1 MSYHAL
7 YRKYRP
13 SSLDSVV
20 GQQYIVKI
28 IKNSLSKN
36 RISHAY
42 MFSGPRGTGKTT
54 MAKILAQN
62 VNCLEPNDGMAC
74 GKCKNCLTILNHTP
88 SDIIEIDA
96 ASNNGVDEIREIRN
110 KINLV
115 PSELKYKVYIIDEV
129 HMLSIGAFNALL
141 KTLEEP
147 PEHII
152 FVLATT
158 DLHKV
163 PVTIISRCQCFEFK
177 RLTEQEIINRLSYIA
192 SEEKIDLEDGIIE
205 AIASLADGG
214 LRDAIGM
221 LDKIAS
227 YTNDKITLNDFEEL
241 NGIVSNKEK
250 KQFVKMIENKEVFS
264 IISFIDKIYNSGKDL
279 SIFCQD
285 LLILCRNLIVD
296 YYMDKTIDYDI
307 NFLLKFV
314 EYFSELSSSIKIS
327 NNMRILFEIKVLS
340 FMNLY
345 NKNQFIDKIDRNVNI
360 STESVEKSD
369 SITEK
374 ITNEVEK
381 IEKHSQ
387 FEEKVNSIVSVS
399 DESDNYLEINSL
411 IINNCFA
418 RASKDSLNNI
428 KEKWKLLNDYALDSQ
443 FGAVACYL
451 VDGVVRA
458 ASSNEVIITFDYDSM
473 VNRGY
478 KLINKIEN
486 LFDKILN
493 CHYHVAIITTDQWN
507 NEKSQY
513 IENKNRGIIYEYKEI
528 PVKEVN
534 IITDVKISNDESGSI
549 TDKAIQMFGENV
561 VINI

>member
-13 SSLDSVV
+13 SSLASVV
-20 GQQYIVKI
+20 GQRCVVKI
-28 IKNSLSKN
+28 IKNSLMKN

-62 VNCLEPNDGMAC
+62 VNCLNPVDGNAC
-74 GKCKNCLTILNHTP
+74 GKCKNCLSIINNSS

-152 FVLATT
+152 FILATT

-177 RLTEQEIINRLSYIA
+177 RLTEKEIIQRLNYIVEQEHINIE
-192 SEEKIDLEDGIIE
+192 SSIIE
-205 AIASLADGG
+205 SIANLADGG

-221 LDKIAS
+221 LDKVAS
-227 YTNDKITLNDFEEL
+227 YSNEKITLADFEEL
-241 NGIVSNKEK
+241 NGIVSFDEK
-250 KQFVKMIENKEVFS
+250 NNFIKMLENKSVSS
-264 IISFIDKIYNSGKDL
+264 IIDFIDKIYNSGKDL

-285 LLILCRNLIVD
+285 LLILCRNLIIN
-296 YYMDKTIDYDI
+296 YYNNVSIDYDI
-307 NFLLKFV
+307 NFLLRFV
-314 EYFSELSSSIKIS
+314 DYFAELSSTIKTSS
-327 NNMRILFEIKVLS
+327 NVRIIFEIKVLS
-340 FMNLY
+340 FMNLCD
-345 NKNQFIDKIDRNVNI
+345 NKLVSSSSENEE
-360 STESVEKSD
+360 STISVEKE
-369 SITEK
+369 ILEIKHCTTE
-374 ITNEVEK
+374 T
-381 IEKHSQ
+381 IENNSMPDYLKL
-387 FEEKVNSIVSVS
+387 NSI
-399 DESDNYLEINSL
+399 

-418 RASKDSLNNI
+418 RASKDALNNI
-428 KEKWKLLNDYALDSQ
+428 KSKWNLLNDYALDSQ

-451 VDGVVRA
+451 TDGIVRA
-458 ASSNEVIITFDYDSM
+458 VSEHEIIITFDYDSM

-478 KLINKIEN
+478 KLIKKIEN
-486 LFDKILN
+486 LFDKIFEN
-493 CHYHVAIITTDQWN
+493 YYHVAIITTDCWN
-507 NEKSQY
+507 QEKKNYIDKKNHGISYDY
-513 IENKNRGIIYEYKEI
+513 IE
-528 PVKEVN
+528 
-534 IITDVKISNDESGSI
+534 ITDDYTNFDVDKSKNQVNMNTNYDNI
-549 TDKAIQMFGENV
+549 TDKAIQLFGENV
-561 VINI
+561 VTNI

>member
-20 GQQYIVKI
+20 GQQCVVKI
-28 IKNSLSKN
+28 IRNSLMKS

-62 VNCLEPNDGMAC
+62 VNCLDPVDGNAC
-74 GKCKNCLTILNHTP
+74 GKCKNCLSIMNNSS

-152 FVLATT
+152 FILATT

-177 RLTEQEIINRLSYIA
+177 RLTEQEIIQRLNYII
-192 SEEKIDLEDGIIE
+192 EQEKINIE
-205 AIASLADGG
+205 NSVVECIANLADGG

-221 LDKIAS
+221 LDKVAS
-227 YTNDKITLNDFEEL
+227 YSNDKITLTDFEEL
-241 NGIVSNKEK
+241 NGIVSLDEK
-250 KQFVKMIENKEVFS
+250 KDFIKMIENQDVS
-264 IISFIDKIYNSGKDL
+264 LIIDFIDKIYNSGKDL

-285 LLILCRNLIVD
+285 LLVLCRNLIID
-296 YYMDKTIDYDI
+296 YYNNVSINYDI

-314 EYFSELSSSIKIS
+314 DYFGELSSIIKTTS
-327 NNMRILFEIKVLS
+327 NVRIIFEIKVLS
-340 FMNLY
+340 FMNLCD
-345 NKNQFIDKIDRNVNI
+345 NKTIENSEE
-360 STESVEKSD
+360 STVSVEKENLKVQSC
-369 SITEK
+369 
-374 ITNEVEK
+374 K
-381 IEKHSQ
+381 IEPVEDTSTIDYLKL
-387 FEEKVNSIVSVS
+387 NSI
-399 DESDNYLEINSL
+399 

-418 RASKDSLNNI
+418 KASKDALNYI
-428 KEKWKLLNDYALDSQ
+428 KSKWDMLNDYALDSQ

-451 VDGVVRA
+451 TDGVIRA
-458 ASSNEVIITFDYDSM
+458 ASEHEMIITFDYDSM

-478 KLINKIEN
+478 KIIKKIEN
-486 LFDKILN
+486 LFDKIFKKS
-493 CHYHVAIITTDQWN
+493 YHVAIITTDNWN
-507 NEKSQY
+507 RERKNY
-513 IENKNRGIIYEYKEI
+513 IDKKNHGISYEYVEITDDYADINVDKNKNQ
-528 PVKEVN
+528 VN
-534 IITDVKISNDESGSI
+534 TNPSSENI
-549 TDKAIQMFGENV
+549 TDKAIQLFGENV
-561 VINI
+561 VTNI